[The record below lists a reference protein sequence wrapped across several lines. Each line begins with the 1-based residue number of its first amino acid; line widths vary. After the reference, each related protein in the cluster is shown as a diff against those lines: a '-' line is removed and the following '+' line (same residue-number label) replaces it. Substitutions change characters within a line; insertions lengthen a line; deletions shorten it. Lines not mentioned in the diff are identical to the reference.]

1 MKYKVGD
8 RVRVRK
14 DLEVDKLYGDLY
26 FRVNMSFLCGKI
38 VTISEVRAGYYH
50 IDGYYAFVLTDSML
64 EPITELTASEVI
76 VFTDYMCAMHDNCVP
91 CPVYKIMKKYNC
103 SCLDVK
109 LEHTDEFI
117 DTVTKWV
124 AGNTDEKK
132 KEIRIECGGYAVIM
146 DANRNV
152 VYEERLKPGN
162 TCSDVLKRYCEA
174 HDGTYYAVREHRAV
188 VKES

>member
-1 MKYKVGD
+1 
-8 RVRVRK
+8 
-14 DLEVDKLYGDLY
+14 
-26 FRVNMSFLCGKI
+26 
-38 VTISEVRAGYYH
+38 
-50 IDGYYAFVLTDSML
+50 
-64 EPITELTASEVI
+64 
-76 VFTDYMCAMHDNCVP
+76 MCAMHDNCVP